1 MVRAS
6 LEENGARNLEAVE
19 LGLREA
25 MAKDACRL
33 LESLYSDPDLSIP
46 GNSALPGEKRH
57 RQRSKEVETIFGKI
71 TLRRD
76 YFYRER
82 PGGEKSHG
90 RAPLDEA
97 LGLVNGYSPALV
109 RLASRMAARIG
120 FEQGS
125 QDLAEIANIHLEGRQ
140 IQRLANEI
148 APQIVHAR
156 DRLSGVDEKAEPIP
170 ILYIALDGTGV
181 PMMPPELA
189 GRRGKQP
196 DGTAKTREVKL
207 SAIFTQ
213 TSCDEKGNPARDY
226 QSTTYLASF
235 RTAAE
240 FGALVRAEAIRRGMG
255 RAVKVVVLGDG
266 AAWIWELARVN
277 FGFAVQILDLYHALE
292 RLHELCHGFYGTK
305 SPETELYKQRWKEK
319 LLSDRVDSVIEEARN
334 RLHALGAQ
342 PDDTL
347 EKQIAFFENH
357 RHQMLYLTYH
367 NQGFFYGSGVVEAGC
382 KTVIGQRCKQSGMF
396 WSEAGAQNILDL
408 RCALMSRQWDLCWD
422 GIHKSDYL
430 RLRTVA

>member
-6 LEENGARNLEAVE
+6 LEENGARNLEAIE

-33 LESLYSDPDLSIP
+33 LENLYCDPDLCVP
-46 GNSALPGEKRH
+46 GNTALPGEKRH
-57 RQRSKEVETIFGKI
+57 RQRPKEVETIFGKI

-76 YFYRER
+76 YFYREKS
-82 PGGEKSHG
+82 GGQKSHG
-90 RAPLDEA
+90 RAPLDQA

-125 QDLAEIANIHLEGRQ
+125 QDLAEVANIRLEGRQ

-148 APQIVHAR
+148 APQIAAAR
-156 DRLSGVDEKAEPIP
+156 RQLSGVEAKTEHIP

-181 PMMPPELA
+181 PMMPPELD

-207 SAIFTQ
+207 AAIFTQ
-213 TSCDEKGNPARDY
+213 THCDEKGNPVRDY

-240 FGALVRAEAIRRGMG
+240 FGALVRAEASRRGMG
-255 RAVKVVVLGDG
+255 RAVKVVILGDG
-266 AAWIWELARVN
+266 AAWIWEVARVN
-277 FGFAVQILDLYHALE
+277 FGFAVQILDLYHVLE
-292 RLHELCHGFYGTK
+292 RLHELCDGLYGTK
-305 SPETELYKQRWKEK
+305 SPEAERSKDRWKEK
-319 LLSDRVDSVIEEARN
+319 LLSDQVDAVIREARK
-334 RLHALGAQ
+334 RQQALGPQ

-396 WSEAGAQNILDL
+396 WSEGGAQNILDL
-408 RCALMSRQWDLCWD
+408 RCALMSGCVTA
-422 GIHKSDYL
+422 K
-430 RLRTVA
+430 

>member
-1 MVRAS
+1 MRAS
-6 LEENGARNLEAVE
+6 LEQDGARNLEAVE

-25 MAKDACRL
+25 MAKDARRL
-33 LESLYSDPDLSIP
+33 IEALYSDPTLSIP
-46 GNSALPGEKRH
+46 GNAALPGEKCH
-57 RQRSKEVETIFGKI
+57 RQRPKKVETIFGPI
-71 TLRRD
+71 MLRRD
-76 YFYRER
+76 YYYREKQKSQK
-82 PGGEKSHG
+82 KSHG

-125 QDLAEIANIHLEGRQ
+125 QDLAEVANIRLEGRQ

-148 APQIVHAR
+148 APHIAR
-156 DRLSGVDEKAEPIP
+156 ERSRLQGVNKKTGEIP

-181 PMMPPELA
+181 PMAPEELA

-196 DGTAKTREVKL
+196 DGTSKTREVKL
-207 SAIFTQ
+207 AAIFTQ
-213 TSCDEKGNPARDY
+213 TRCDEEGKPLRDY

-235 RTAAE
+235 RTAEE

-266 AAWIWELARVN
+266 AAWIRELTRVN

-292 RLHELCHGFYGTK
+292 RVHRLCDGLYGPKT
-305 SPETELYKQRWKEK
+305 PEATLQKQQWKEK
-319 LLSDRVDSVIEEARN
+319 LLLDKVGEMIEEARA
-334 RLHALGAQ
+334 RLDLLG
-342 PDDTL
+342 PRSDDEL

-357 RHQMLYLTYH
+357 RDRMLYLTYR

-382 KTVIGQRCKQSGMF
+382 KTVIGQRCKNSGMF
-396 WSEAGAQNILDL
+396 WSESGAQSILNL
-408 RCALMSRQWDLCWD
+408 RCALLSGQWDLCWKAL
-422 GIHKSDYL
+422 HLPDYL
-430 RLRTVA
+430 QIKDAA